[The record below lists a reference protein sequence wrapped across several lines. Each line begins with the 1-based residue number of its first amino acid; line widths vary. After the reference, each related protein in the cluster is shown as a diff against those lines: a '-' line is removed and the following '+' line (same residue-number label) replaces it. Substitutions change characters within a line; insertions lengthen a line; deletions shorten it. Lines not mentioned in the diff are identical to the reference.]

1 MTRISRDNLV
11 YGFTPEMAPVA
22 TVASGET
29 ITFETYD
36 TSTGRID
43 KAEDVVAYVA
53 ARDPKKVN
61 PASGPVYVDGAE
73 PGDALAVEILDI
85 KLISPGFTRALKN
98 AGVIQEGIRDLGIV
112 MVRVDGDHLIFG
124 EKLRFPARPMV
135 GVIGT
140 APAAGTVYTADPGP
154 NGSNAD
160 FNAMTVGTTA
170 YLPVNVPGALLSL
183 GDLHAAMGDGEVCG
197 TGVEIKGEA
206 TVRVTLIKK
215 AAPRR
220 IWLETAEDWITT
232 GQGADLDD
240 AVKEAVEEMT
250 RLLMEQFELDRT
262 EAFLLVSARG
272 DVRIGQA
279 ARIPGCDETACVRF
293 PKAVERLGA

>member
-11 YGFTPEMAPVA
+11 YGFTPELAPVA
-22 TVASGET
+22 TVRSGET

-43 KAEDVVAYVA
+43 KAEDVAAFVA

-61 PASGPVYVDGAE
+61 PAAGPVYVEGAE

-85 KLISPGFTRALKN
+85 KLISPGFARALKN
-98 AGVIQEGIRDLGIV
+98 AGVLQEGIRDLGIV
-112 MVRVDGDHLIFG
+112 MVRVDGDHLVFG

-160 FNAMTVGTTA
+160 LNAMTVGTTA

-183 GDLHAAMGDGEVCG
+183 GDLHASMGDGEVCG

-220 IWLETAEDWITT
+220 IWLETATDWITT
-232 GQGADLDD
+232 GQGATLDD

-272 DVRIGQA
+272 DARIGQA
-279 ARIPGCDETACVRF
+279 ARIPGCDETAYVCF
-293 PKAVERLGA
+293 PKDVERLNA